1 MDPPSSTGV
10 RDAGSGMQRLRDRI
24 MPRTH
29 PLSVTYWPPRCF
41 TCIMVKGISAHRRR
55 WCVEQTSP
63 TPPIQRAAPTSGA
76 DAPADG
82 ATAAGYQCLRP
93 RAALTCPP
101 HTATHK
107 RYNGDA
113 VAKRSGLC
121 RRRLADSALDD
132 AGQPYD
138 VGGGDVASAAL
149 RISGTRQPPTRGMQR
164 GGAGSLAGG
173 AGGSRRRRRGWCR
186 ERVGG

>member
-1 MDPPSSTGV
+1 M
-10 RDAGSGMQRLRDRI
+10 RDRGCRDCADRV
-24 MPRTH
+24 MSRTH

-41 TCIMVKGISAHRRR
+41 ACIMVKGISAHLNVVGALNR
-55 WCVEQTSP
+55 P
-63 TPPIQRAAPTSGA
+63 LAHAADTARCS
-76 DAPADG
+76 DDHAPADG

-149 RISGTRQPPTRGMQR
+149 RISGTRQPFTRGMQR